1 MSPRAA
7 VARQYDGAARG
18 EAEAA
23 GAPAGPG
30 GRTRG
35 TRGVFSPGN
44 PPTISPKTFFMSH
57 NALPAEIK

>member
-7 VARQYDGAARG
+7 VARQCEGARRSG
-18 EAEAA
+18 GG
-23 GAPAGPG
+23 GAPVGPG